1 MPIKQRKERIVWLW
15 YDLGTINSFPTS
27 ASGMIVLFK
36 NVNKKKK
43 KSVSFDKK
51 NKKTKKKT
59 NQPTNQNDDAHA
71 SSDLVCMI
79 VAVVVQPINNLQ
91 LI

>member
-43 KSVSFDKK
+43 SVSFDKK
-51 NKKTKKKT
+51 KK
-59 NQPTNQNDDAHA
+59 NQTTNQNDDAHA

-79 VAVVVQPINNLQ
+79 VAVVIQPIINLQ

>member
-1 MPIKQRKERIVWLW
+1 MPIKQRKERIVWLR

-43 KSVSFDKK
+43 SVSFDKK
-51 NKKTKKKT
+51 KK
-59 NQPTNQNDDAHA
+59 NQPTNQNDDTHA

-79 VAVVVQPINNLQ
+79 VAVVVQPIINLQ

>member
-1 MPIKQRKERIVWLW
+1 MPIKQRKERIVWLM

-43 KSVSFDKK
+43 KSVSFDKIGS
-51 NKKTKKKT
+51 T
-59 NQPTNQNDDAHA
+59 NQQSAVN
-71 SSDLVCMI
+71 MI
-79 VAVVVQPINNLQ
+79 IH
-91 LI
+91 

>member
-1 MPIKQRKERIVWLW
+1 M
-15 YDLGTINSFPTS
+15 YDLGTIDSFPTS

-51 NKKTKKKT
+51 KKT
-59 NQPTNQNDDAHA
+59 NQPTKM
-71 SSDLVCMI
+71 MI
-79 VAVVVQPINNLQ
+79 HMRV

>member
-1 MPIKQRKERIVWLW
+1 MPIKQRKERIVWLR

-27 ASGMIVLFK
+27 ASEMIVLFK

-51 NKKTKKKT
+51 K
-59 NQPTNQNDDAHA
+59 NQPTNQNDDTHA

>member
-1 MPIKQRKERIVWLW
+1 MPIKQRKERIVWLR

-36 NVNKKKK
+36 NVKKKK

-51 NKKTKKKT
+51 K
-59 NQPTNQNDDAHA
+59 NQPTNQNDDTHA

>member
-43 KSVSFDKK
+43 KKSVSFDKK
-51 NKKTKKKT
+51 KKTKKT

-79 VAVVVQPINNLQ
+79 VAVVVQPIINLQ

>member
-1 MPIKQRKERIVWLW
+1 MPIKQRKERIVWLM

-51 NKKTKKKT
+51 KK
-59 NQPTNQNDDAHA
+59 NQPTDQNDDTHA

>member
-1 MPIKQRKERIVWLW
+1 MPIKQRKERIVWLR

-51 NKKTKKKT
+51 K
-59 NQPTNQNDDAHA
+59 NQPTNQNDDTHA

-79 VAVVVQPINNLQ
+79 VAVVVQPIINLQ

>member
-1 MPIKQRKERIVWLW
+1 M

-51 NKKTKKKT
+51 KKPT
-59 NQPTNQNDDAHA
+59 NQPKWWYTCEFWFSLYDRCRGGSTNQQSAVN
-71 SSDLVCMI
+71 MI
-79 VAVVVQPINNLQ
+79 IHWLDSF
-91 LI
+91 

>member
-1 MPIKQRKERIVWLW
+1 MPIKQRKERIVWLR

-51 NKKTKKKT
+51 K
-59 NQPTNQNDDAHA
+59 NQPTNQNDDTHA

>member
-1 MPIKQRKERIVWLW
+1 MPIKQRKERIVWLR

-43 KSVSFDKK
+43 SVSFDKK
-51 NKKTKKKT
+51 KKKL
-59 NQPTNQNDDAHA
+59 TNQNDDAHA

-79 VAVVVQPINNLQ
+79 VAVVVQPIINLQ